1 MKKNILLI
9 AATMLFLFANLLY
22 ASEADYEKHIAKGV
36 VSLEKKNFDKAVGE
50 FRAALGEKPDD
61 PVAAL
66 YLGIALSRTNNIEA
80 EAQLAKALSYNVREP
95 RTNLELGIYY
105 YNRGRDDEAREYFEN
120 TLKYGRDTEF
130 AEDARGYL
138 MLLAGTGKPRPWSVN
153 LSVGEQYDSN
163 VVLGPEDGTLSSNIS
178 RESDWRT
185 VLYGKGKYNF
195 YKDRNIEGSVAYSI
209 YQSLHNRLNEFN
221 VTQHLFELKGSYRIS
236 PVLTL
241 KGLYSTEYAYVGWD
255 DYDYAFSISPS
266 LVISEGAG
274 LSTEFEYKYKRTRFM
289 DSGFFED
296 NSDRT
301 GEDNIVGVT
310 QNIPVNDFISAKAG
324 YYYNE
329 DQTAMTFWDYRGNRI
344 FTEFR
349 FRFPAGIYAG
359 LNGEYYYKRY
369 KDSARAA
376 DDNREDRIYTAAV
389 SVSKIFMERFSVTA
403 GQNYIRDDSNTAA
416 YDYERWV
423 TSLFLNV
430 KF

>member
-1 MKKNILLI
+1 MRRSIQVVAVCMLL
-9 AATMLFLFANLLY
+9 LFTAVAHAN
-22 ASEADYEKHIAKGV
+22 EAGYQKHVAKGV
-36 VSLEKKNFDKAVGE
+36 LGLEKGGYSDAETE
-50 FRAALGEKPDD
+50 FRSALKEKPGD
-61 PVAAL
+61 PAATL
-66 YLGIALSRTNNIEA
+66 YLGIALSRLNGKEA
-80 EAQLAKALSYNVREP
+80 ETVLLKALSYNTHEP

-153 LSVGEQYDSN
+153 FSVGEQYDSN
-163 VVLGPEDGTLSSNIS
+163 VVLGPEDGTLSSNVS

-209 YQSLHNRLNEFN
+209 YQSLHSRLNEFN
-221 VTQHLFELKGSYRIS
+221 VTQHLFELKGSYLIS

-274 LSTEFEYKYKRTRFM
+274 LSTEIEYKYKRTRFM
-289 DSGFFED
+289 DSDLFED

-301 GEDNIVGVT
+301 GEDNIVGVI
-310 QNIPVNDFISAKAG
+310 QNVPVNDFISAKAG

-329 DQTAMTFWDYRGNRI
+329 DETAMTFWDYRGNRI
-344 FTEFR
+344 FTELR

-359 LNGEYYYKRY
+359 LNGEYYNKRY
-369 KDSARAA
+369 KDSAKAA
-376 DDNREDRIYTAAV
+376 DDNREDRIYTA
-389 SVSKIFMERFSVTA
+389 SVSASKVFMERYSVTA
-403 GQNYIRDDSNTAA
+403 GEQYTRDDSNTEA